1 MKKVIYSL
9 LLLSSVSFVAV
20 AQEVKPPVPSP
31 MATLKQDFSTSS
43 IEIAYSRPSANG
55 RKIFGDMIQYGKV
68 WRTGA
73 NNATVVTFAEDV
85 TIEGKVLKAGKYS
98 MYTIPNKD
106 SWEFVF
112 NTNTGGWGSVKPDTD
127 VLKVK
132 TAKVSNSPYYLNTL
146 NIDINNITNNSCEI
160 VVAWENTVA
169 VLPIKVDND
178 KAITDYYENAIN
190 KPRIPYQ
197 QAAQYYL
204 TQNKNLDKAAAYAD
218 KALEQNPNAFWLHS
232 LKGKILMAQ
241 GKKAD
246 AYKAQE
252 KAVQGAKGTPYVAEQ
267 EALLK
272 SYK

>member
-1 MKKVIYSL
+1 MKKVVYSL
-9 LLLSSVSFVAV
+9 ALLCSMSLAAS

-31 MATLKQDFSTSS
+31 LAIVKQDFSTSF

-55 RKIFGDMIQYGKV
+55 RKVFGDLVQYGKK

-85 TIEGKVLKAGKYS
+85 IIDGNVLKAGKYS

-106 SWEFVF
+106 NWEFVF
-112 NTNTGGWGSVKPDTD
+112 NTNTGGWGSVKPETD

-132 TAKVSNSPYYLNTL
+132 TNKVSTSSFYYNTL
-146 NIDINNITNNSCEI
+146 SIDLNNITNNTCDI
-160 VVAWENTVA
+160 VVAWENTIA
-169 VLPIKVDND
+169 VLPLKVDNE
-178 KAITDYYENAIN
+178 KTIIEYYENAIN

-204 TQNKNLDKAAAYAD
+204 TQNKHLDKAALYAD

-232 LKGKILMAQ
+232 LKGKILFAQ

-246 AYKAQE
+246 AIKAQK
-252 KAVQGAKGTPYVAEQ
+252 KAVEGAKGTPYAAEQ

-272 SYK
+272 TYE